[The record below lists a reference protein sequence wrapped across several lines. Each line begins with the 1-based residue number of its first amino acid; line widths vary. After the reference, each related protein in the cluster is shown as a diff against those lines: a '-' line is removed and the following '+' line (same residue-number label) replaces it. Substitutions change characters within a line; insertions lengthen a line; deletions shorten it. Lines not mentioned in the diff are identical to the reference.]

1 MLKEHMKNI
10 KEFKESA
17 TSVWIPGYFR
27 EYVEE
32 LTEKE
37 LEDFYRQVKETLEV
51 IEDEGYLIYKFRWIM
66 KRDFTDLRKEIYI
79 ESICNAEGLER
90 DIIKPKWREVL
101 YEEYKE
107 DIQRIFYL

>member
-79 ESICNAEGLER
+79 ESLCNAEGLTR

-101 YEEYKE
+101 YEKYKE
-107 DIQRIFYL
+107 DIQRIFFL